1 MGQRRPGTLAVGR
14 YAAVVTRGGGAYVH
28 HRGGGADCVQRLALR
43 MASFID
49 LRTASLRLD
58 FVFSALLL
66 CRRFAVG
73 RLMASHFDKSA
84 FIRFLPYVLYPGA
97 SSLTELRP
105 AANLLPELIT
115 DAAFIFEANLPPR
128 GAHRASGAT

>member
-1 MGQRRPGTLAVGR
+1 M
-14 YAAVVTRGGGAYVH
+14 
-28 HRGGGADCVQRLALR
+28 QRLALR

-84 FIRFLPYVLYPGA
+84 LIRSLPYVLYPGA

-105 AANLLPELIT
+105 AANLLPDFKT
-115 DAAFIFEANLPPR
+115 DAEFRFEANLSSFYRWPDL
-128 GAHRASGAT
+128 GAEMPFPGHGFTTHLEPKVLRKSGQVRDGIREHPSL